1 MRTPPPA
8 APRRGPIADGAAR
21 MRRPSVLSEGQNLA
35 ADGIYFRPRFFN
47 RVPTGAG
54 RACGWS
60 CIRELG
66 ATPTSKKMTNG
77 PRYGRRLPR
86 RGPIA
91 DGAAR
96 TRRPSVL
103 SEGQNLAADGIYFRP
118 RFFNRVPT
126 GAGRACGWSCTPER
140 WGTRISNEHYW
151 APVWLWFS
159 AAPRR
164 GPAVVRSIQKDG
176 PPLVS
181 QLNRTRRLP
190 ENPAAVFL

>member
-21 MRRPSVLSEGQNLA
+21 MRRPSVLSEGQSLA

-77 PRYGRRLPR
+77 PRCGRRLPQLHVGAPSQMGR
-86 RGPIA
+86 RACAVQAFCPKDKALPRTEFTSGRGFSIGSPQA
-91 DGAAR
+91 RDAPVGGAAPQNGGER
-96 TRRPSVL
+96 GFLMNITGPRCGCGFPQLHAGARLLFVPFRRMGRRWFPS
-103 SEGQNLAADGIYFRP
+103 
-118 RFFNRVPT
+118 
-126 GAGRACGWSCTPER
+126 
-140 WGTRISNEHYW
+140 
-151 APVWLWFS
+151 
-159 AAPRR
+159 
-164 GPAVVRSIQKDG
+164 
-176 PPLVS
+176 
-181 QLNRTRRLP
+181 
-190 ENPAAVFL
+190 